1 LHRKRAAAI
10 YIVIPHVGKSHLT
23 YRLLDSIPEEHKV
36 LLVDGSY
43 VRDMSTL
50 ADLRPTQITYRH
62 TEGTPH
68 CLAHN
73 WNLGT
78 ALVPGGEPFWMY
90 CATDIEFNPTSW
102 NRIKAAVVN
111 FPDAGILKDKQ
122 TNWNVWILRR
132 WAWKL
137 LRPFDER
144 YKPCGGED
152 DDVTMK
158 CHMAG
163 IKIKEGNF
171 CVQHGEGGHATR
183 IDIGDAGRGTTWDS
197 RRNNIAVFRRK
208 WGCIPSKGRDPKYRK
223 AIRETHM
230 LDRRDAPP
238 ESFTIPTVRPEYPE
252 DSHHEWPNPLKLNLG
267 CGIKPR
273 ADFVNVDLQSRCADF
288 IMDIAKD
295 DWPWNDGTV
304 DRIESYHVLE
314 HLGEMEGREVVARAF
329 RVLKPGGVL
338 VLECPDLEALCAKYP
353 KSRRRSRWDMFG
365 MRRWGPHQAH
375 RFGYCGPTL
384 RLLLGQAGFMEIKT
398 GPGTDYHQK
407 RGPCVRAEGV
417 KP

>member
-1 LHRKRAAAI
+1 MFLI
-10 YIVIPHVGKSHLT
+10 IPHVGKSHLT

-36 LLVDGSY
+36 ILVDGSY

-132 WAWKL
+132 WAWEL
-137 LRPFDER
+137 LRPHDER

-152 DDVTMK
+152 DDLVMK
-158 CHMAG
+158 CQAAG
-163 IKIKEGNF
+163 IKIKEGLF
-171 CVQHGEGGHATR
+171 VVQHAEGGHATR
-183 IDIGDAGRGTTWDS
+183 LDVGDTYRGTTWGA
-197 RRNNIAVFRRK
+197 RHANIALFQKK
-208 WGCIPSKGRDPKYRK
+208 WGCVPSKGKDAKYRQ
-223 AIRETHM
+223 AITDTHM
-230 LDRRDAPP
+230 KTRRAVPP
-238 ESFTIPTVRPEYPE
+238 KEFTIPTVRPTYPE
-252 DSHHEWPNPLKLNLG
+252 KSFPVWPSPLKVNLG
-267 CGIKPR
+267 CGTKKR
-273 ADFVNVDLQSRCADF
+273 EGFVNVDMTNKGAALLLDV
-288 IMDIAKD
+288 AKD
-295 DWPWNDGTV
+295 DWPWKDGTV
-304 DRIESYHVLE
+304 DEIHSYHLIE
-314 HLGEMEGREVVARAF
+314 HLTECDGKIMTDKTFRALRSGGRVVI
-329 RVLKPGGVL
+329 
-338 VLECPDLEALCAKYP
+338 ECPDLVKICANYP
-353 KSRRRSRWDMFG
+353 RSKRKG
-365 MRRWGPHQAH
+365 RWGMYGISKWGDHMRH

-384 RLLLGQAGFMEIKT
+384 TLLLSKAGFTDIVT
-398 GPGTDYHQK
+398 GPGTDYHSK
-407 RGPCVRAEGV
+407 LGPCCRAEAV